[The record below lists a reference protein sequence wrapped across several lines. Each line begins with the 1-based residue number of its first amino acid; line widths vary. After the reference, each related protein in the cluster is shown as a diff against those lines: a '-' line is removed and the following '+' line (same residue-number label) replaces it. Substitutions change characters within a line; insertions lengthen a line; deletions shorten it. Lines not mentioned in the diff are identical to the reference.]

1 MSKKSSASNAKDQG
15 PILTLPIMNFRES
28 SVVQDAASRIAP
40 SVLQLLLADAVEY
53 RPVYGPRTR
62 EVTGSGDNGGRST
75 LQDLLDDHADVR
87 DMFIAE
93 VRLGVMWQAN
103 VDIGNA
109 KNLSQD
115 DETYLA
121 KIFKP
126 TLDDKQNKVHGP
138 DEVWNKLSPQGRR
151 LVTEHL
157 KVIEEEALDRH
168 IKFMVDQLGYSNA

>member
-53 RPVYGPRTR
+53 RPVYGPHTR

-75 LQDLLDDHADVR
+75 LQDLLDDHADAR
-87 DMFIAE
+87 DMFITE

-115 DETYLA
+115 DNTYLA
-121 KIFKP
+121 TIFKP
-126 TLDDKQNKVHGP
+126 TLANKQNKVHGP

-151 LVTEHL
+151 LVTDHL